1 MGPGRHLTPGGRAL
15 DPADPLEFDRV
26 FRALA
31 SDLQSAR
38 QPLVDRRRRRE
49 ALQEWILGI
58 DAWNALVSELPP
70 TLVQFRTRTDDRKRQ
85 NASVF
90 VWTLVTRGEHLFA
103 PRPLEAAQPTEIQQ
117 QWAARRNTTWFPF
130 SRPDPLPHYADFR
143 RVLAT
148 YARRLARDIDSGAG
162 QIGIN

>member
-1 MGPGRHLTPGGRAL
+1 M
-15 DPADPLEFDRV
+15 
-26 FRALA
+26 
-31 SDLQSAR
+31 
-38 QPLVDRRRRRE
+38 
-49 ALQEWILGI
+49 
-58 DAWNALVSELPP
+58 
-70 TLVQFRTRTDDRKRQ
+70 
-85 NASVF
+85 
-90 VWTLVTRGEHLFA
+90 TRGEHLFA